1 MGEEIEAVPVDALG
15 GDGADPGD
23 EPGQGGDAVA
33 LADAEDGGIDVGG
46 AGLECGQGDGD
57 RAAGV
62 VVAVELDVG
71 AHHRPHRAH
80 QLLDVPGGGD
90 ADGVS
95 DADAVRSTRVHRAV
109 HRQQL
114 LAIGAEGVLAAEAD
128 LAAGAA
134 YVFDDL
140 AGDVDD
146 LVERAAVAGAAQHL
160 GGGEQHVDPVG
171 ASLQRPVDVLDRA
184 AGVGEHSRPRPAGHR
199 RPEIRLRLGRRRRG
213 GHLDVLHSKAVELG
227 QDLQLLGGG
236 EVGAGELLALAE
248 GRVHDGHAIEAH
260 AVASAGSRAPSRW
273 TTASVTSVVVAAPPR
288 SGVRAPASTAE
299 STAALISVAT
309 AGSRSECSTSRA
321 TLRMAPS
328 GLATP
333 RPAMSGALPWIG
345 SERAGPPAGFRLA
358 EAISPSDPQMAAAS
372 SLRMSPRRFSA
383 TTTSRRSGCWSIRS
397 AKLSTRA

>member
-46 AGLECGQGDGD
+46 AGLECGQGVGD

-62 VVAVELDVG
+62 VVAVELDV
-71 AHHRPHRAH
+71 
-80 QLLDVPGGGD
+80 
-90 ADGVS
+90 
-95 DADAVRSTRVHRAV
+95 DAVRSTRVLRAV

-236 EVGAGELLALAE
+236 EVGAGDLLALAE

-260 AVASAGSRAPSRW
+260 AVASAGSRARSRW
-273 TTASVTSVVVAAPPR
+273 TTASVTSVVVAVPPR
-288 SGVRAPASTAE
+288 SGVRAPASSAE
-299 STAALISVAT
+299 STAALISAAT
-309 AGSRSECSTSRA
+309 AGRRSECSTSRA

-345 SERAGPPAGFRLA
+345 S
-358 EAISPSDPQMAAAS
+358 
-372 SLRMSPRRFSA
+372 
-383 TTTSRRSGCWSIRS
+383 
-397 AKLSTRA
+397 